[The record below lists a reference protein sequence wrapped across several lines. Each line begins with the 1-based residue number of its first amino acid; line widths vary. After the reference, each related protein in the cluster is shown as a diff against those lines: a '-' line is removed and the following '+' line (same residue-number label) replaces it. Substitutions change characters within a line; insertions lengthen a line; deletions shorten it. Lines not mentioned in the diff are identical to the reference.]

1 MNVQLIIKYLHVGR
15 YVSAFT
21 IILLVRQ
28 LCSYIYY
35 AVGRSISRKFS
46 DYFLVVF
53 TSHTLFKSRRNRKE
67 GVPCMTKLWIVYI
80 SNCKKH
86 MKTGTKPSHPLL

>member
-21 IILLVRQ
+21 ILLVRKI
-28 LCSYIYY
+28 CSYIYY
-35 AVGRSISRKFS
+35 VVGRGISRKFS
-46 DYFLVVF
+46 DYFMVVF

-67 GVPCMTKLWIVYI
+67 GVPCMTKLWIVKATV
-80 SNCKKH
+80 KKH
-86 MKTGTKPSHPLL
+86 MQTGNKPSHPLL